1 MTKSR
6 SAPVR
11 RTRRTRRTRRR
22 GTVRKP
28 LVRRT
33 KRNTNNTKIVEVD
46 NVEKLN
52 SVNNLLQKKR
62 PALVW
67 FYADWCGHC
76 QSMKP
81 EWEKFESKCGRTP
94 GNKMVVKVNSN
105 FQPNLTNNLAGISQ
119 HVQGYPSIFKVRGNR
134 LSRYDGERHH
144 ASLLKALRTL

>member
-6 SAPVR
+6 SAPV
-11 RTRRTRRTRRR
+11 RRTRRTRRR

>member
-1 MTKSR
+1 MPRTR
-6 SAPVR
+6 RAPVR
-11 RTRRTRRTRRR
+11 RTRRTRRRKAPVRRR
-22 GTVRKP
+22 SIV
-28 LVRRT
+28 

-46 NVEKLN
+46 SVEKLK
-52 SVNNLLQKKR
+52 SVNHSLQKKR

-81 EWEKFESKCGRTP
+81 EWQEFESKCGKTP

-105 FQPNLTNNLAGISQ
+105 FQPNLTNNLADISK
-119 HVQGYPSIFKVRGNR
+119 HVQGYPSIFQVRGNR
-134 LSRYDGERHH
+134 LSRYEGERHH

>member
-6 SAPVR
+6 SVPVR
-11 RTRRTRRTRRR
+11 RTRRAPVRRTRRR

-33 KRNTNNTKIVEVD
+33 KRNTHNTKIVEVD

-52 SVNNLLQKKR
+52 SVNDLLQKKR

-81 EWEKFESKCGRTP
+81 EWQKFESKCGRTP

-119 HVQGYPSIFKVRGNR
+119 HVQGYPLG
-134 LSRYDGERHH
+134 
-144 ASLLKALRTL
+144 